1 VFNDI
6 EGGFHKRDRPM
17 VGQPVEDALSVAP
30 RKDQT
35 RALEQL
41 QVAADDRLV
50 LVEEGGYFA
59 EALLTIGQ
67 QPDHGQS
74 HVVT

>member
-1 VFNDI
+1 VIDDV
-6 EGGFHKRDRPM
+6 EGGFHKRYRPKI
-17 VGQPVEDALSVAP
+17 GQPVEDALSVAP
-30 RKDQT
+30 REDYPG
-35 RALEQL
+35 AFEQL